1 MVRFH
6 VSFSYHYEGIK
17 HDPGSNRKNI
27 TSDKMNKLLSLVF
40 VTILLLPACRQQ
52 SDDPQEVTWD
62 QKADSVLKL
71 MTLEEKIGQM
81 VLYTSDWDVTGPTLR
96 QGYLD
101 DIRKGHCG
109 NIFNA
114 HTTAYV
120 RELQRIAVEESR
132 LGIPLLFGYDVIHGH
147 KTIFPISL
155 GEAASWDLDAIEL
168 SARISAVEAAASGLN
183 WTFAP
188 MVDISVD
195 PRWGRISE
203 GAGEDPFLGSRVAE
217 ARVRGFQG
225 SDNNLA
231 DTLTLLAC
239 VKHFAAYGAPQAGRD
254 YNTVDISE
262 RVLRDIYLPPYI
274 AAIDAG
280 AMSVMTAF
288 NEYDGVPATGSKYL
302 LTDVLRNELGFK
314 GFVVTDYT
322 SINEMVHHGV
332 AVDDAAAGL
341 LAVKAGVDMD
351 MQGEVYFK
359 YLKKQVEE
367 GLVKESQIDDAV
379 RRILKIKFKL
389 GLFDDPYRYCNEDR
403 EKRLVY
409 APEHLEG
416 ALDVA
421 KKSMVLLKNE
431 NQALPLKKRDKI
443 AVIGELAASTRDM
456 LGSWKAAGDWNF
468 MKSTLDELKAYNG
481 SSNLF
486 YAEGVKNKG
495 YDRSGFAIAMSA
507 ARKADKIVMV
517 IGEDWEWSGEAA
529 SRTDISVPGVQTEL
543 LALLKTLNK
552 PVIVVLMNGRPL
564 VLERENQ
571 LADAILEAWYPG
583 TMGGK
588 AITEVLF
595 GDYNPSGKLPVTF
608 PLNLGQVPVYY
619 YAKNTG
625 RPIYLP
631 DEKYKSKY
639 LDSPNGPLF
648 PFGFGLSYTT
658 FEYSPITLSSKE
670 LTPNGMIK
678 ASVTVSNTGVYDG
691 EEVVQCYVR
700 DLVGSVTR
708 PVKELKGFE
717 KVMIKAGE
725 SKEITF
731 TITPDML
738 AFHRIDMSYGTEPGD
753 FNLYIGGNSRDVQ
766 EIKFKLTAR

>member
-1 MVRFH
+1 M
-6 VSFSYHYEGIK
+6 
-17 HDPGSNRKNI
+17 RK
-27 TSDKMNKLLSLVF
+27 
-40 VTILLLPACRQQ
+40 ILLLALTTTLLLSSCRQ
-52 SDDPQEVTWD
+52 SGSDPQETSWD
-62 QKADSVLKL
+62 QKVDSVLRL

-96 QGYLD
+96 EDYLE
-101 DIRKGHCG
+101 DIRNGHCG

-114 HTTAYV
+114 HTAAYT
-120 RELQRIAVEESR
+120 RKLQQIAVEESR

-155 GEAASWDLDAIEL
+155 GESASWDMEAIEM
-168 SARISAVEAAASGLN
+168 SARIAAIEGAASGLH

-195 PRWGRISE
+195 PRWGRVSE
-203 GAGEDPFLGSRVAE
+203 GAGEDPFLGSKIAV

-225 SDNNLA
+225 IDNNLS

-239 VKHFAAYGAPQAGRD
+239 VKHFVGYGAPQGGRD
-254 YNTVDISE
+254 YNTVDMSE
-262 RVLRDIYLPPYI
+262 RVFRDTYLPPFI

-280 AMSVMTAF
+280 ALSVMTAF

-302 LTDVLRNELGFK
+302 LTDILRDQLGFK

-322 SINEMVHHGV
+322 SINEMVHHGFSK
-332 AVDDAAAGL
+332 DDAQAGMQ
-341 LAVKAGVDMD
+341 AVHAGVDMD

-359 YLKKQVEE
+359 YLKNQVEE
-367 GLVKESQIDDAV
+367 GLVKESLIDDAV

-389 GLFDDPYRYCNEDR
+389 GLFDDPYRYSNEER
-403 EKRLVY
+403 EKRFVY
-409 APEHLEG
+409 APEHLEA

-431 NQALPLKKRDKI
+431 NQALPLKKGEKI
-443 AVIGELAASTRDM
+443 AVIGELATSTRDM
-456 LGSWKAAGDWNF
+456 LGSWKAAGDWDF
-468 MKSTLDELKAYNG
+468 MSSVLDEIKAFNG
-481 SSNLF
+481 DKNVL
-486 YAEGVKNKG
+486 YAEGCKKVG
-495 YDRSGFAIAMSA
+495 DDRSGFIKALGISLL
-507 ARKADKIVMV
+507 ADKIVMV

-529 SRTDISVPGVQTEL
+529 SRTNINIPGVQTEL
-543 LALLKTLNK
+543 LEQLVKLKK

-564 VLERENQ
+564 DLTRENE
-571 LADAILEAWYPG
+571 LADALLETWYPG

-588 AITEVLF
+588 AITQVLF
-595 GDYNPSGKLPVTF
+595 GEYNPSGKLTMSF
-608 PLNLGQVPVYY
+608 PMNVGQVPLYY

-631 DEKYKSKY
+631 NDKYKSKY
-639 LDSPNGPLF
+639 IDSPNDPLF
-648 PFGFGLSYTT
+648 PFGFGLSYTS
-658 FEYSPITLSSKE
+658 FVYSDIKLSTTE
-670 LTPNGMIK
+670 LTEKGTIK
-678 ASVTVSNTGVYDG
+678 ASVAVTNNGGHDG

-717 KVMIKAGE
+717 KIALKAGE
-725 SKEITF
+725 SKTVNFE
-731 TITPDML
+731 ITPDML
-738 AFHRIDMSYGTEPGD
+738 AFHRYDMTYGTEPGD
-753 FNLYIGGNSRDVQ
+753 YQLFIGGNSRDVKT
-766 EIKFKLTAR
+766 IDFKLMP

>member
-1 MVRFH
+1 MR
-6 VSFSYHYEGIK
+6 
-17 HDPGSNRKNI
+17 
-27 TSDKMNKLLSLVF
+27 KLLLLVF
-40 VTILLLPACRQQ
+40 AAILVLPACRRQ
-52 SDDPQEVTWD
+52 SGNPQESIWD

-71 MTLEEKIGQM
+71 MTMEEKIGQM

-96 QGYLD
+96 QGYLE

-114 HTTAYV
+114 HTAAYT
-120 RELQRIAVEESR
+120 RKLQQIAVEESR

-155 GEAASWDLDAIEL
+155 GESASWDLEAIEK
-168 SARISAVEAAASGLN
+168 SARVSAIEAAASGIN

-195 PRWGRISE
+195 PRWGRVSE
-203 GAGEDPFLGSRVAE
+203 GAGEDSFLGSRIAE

-225 SDNNLA
+225 RGNDLS
-231 DTLTLLAC
+231 DTLTVLAC
-239 VKHFAAYGAPQAGRD
+239 VKHFAAYGAPQGGRD
-254 YNTVDISE
+254 YNTVDMSE
-262 RVLRDIYLPPYI
+262 RVFLDTYLPPYK

-280 AMSVMTAF
+280 AMSVMTSF

-302 LTDVLRNELGFK
+302 LTELLREKLGFK
-314 GFVVTDYT
+314 GLVVTDYT

-332 AVDDAAAGL
+332 AKDDAEAGL
-341 LAVKAGVDMD
+341 LAINAGVDMD

-389 GLFDDPYRYCNEDR
+389 GLFDDPYRYCNEER

-409 APEHLEG
+409 APEHLEA

-421 KKSMVLLKNE
+421 KKSMVLLKND
-431 NQALPLKKRDKI
+431 NQALPLKKGEKI
-443 AVIGELAASTRDM
+443 AVIGELATSTRDL

-468 MKSTLDELKAYNG
+468 MRPVLDEIKAYNG
-481 SSNLF
+481 ENNVM
-486 YAEGVKNKG
+486 YAEGCKKTG
-495 YDRSGFAIAMSA
+495 DDRSGFAKALGISLF
-507 ARKADKIVMV
+507 ADKIVMV
-517 IGEDWEWSGEAA
+517 IGEDWEWTGEAA
-529 SRTDISVPGVQTEL
+529 SRTSIKIPGVQTEL
-543 LALLKTLNK
+543 LEKLSKLNK

-564 VLERENQ
+564 DLTRENE
-571 LADAILEAWYPG
+571 LADAMLEAWYPG

-588 AITEVLF
+588 AVTQVLF
-595 GDYNPSGKLPVTF
+595 GEYNPSGKLTMSF
-608 PLNLGQVPVYY
+608 PMNVGQVPLYY

-631 DEKYKSKY
+631 NDKYKSKY
-639 LDSPNGPLF
+639 IDSPNDPLF
-648 PFGFGLSYTT
+648 PFGFGLSYTS
-658 FEYSPITLSSKE
+658 FVYSDIKLSSNE
-670 LTPNGMIK
+670 LTTNGSIK
-678 ASVTVSNTGVYDG
+678 ATVAVTNNGAYDG
-691 EEVVQCYVR
+691 EEVVQCYIR

-717 KVMIKAGE
+717 KISLKAGE
-725 SKEITF
+725 SKTVHFEIT
-731 TITPDML
+731 PEML
-738 AFHRIDMSYGTEPGD
+738 SFHRQDMTYGTEPGN
-753 FNLYIGGNSRDVQ
+753 FQLFIGGNSRDVKM
-766 EIKFKLTAR
+766 IPFKLLP

>member
-1 MVRFH
+1 M
-6 VSFSYHYEGIK
+6 K
-17 HDPGSNRKNI
+17 
-27 TSDKMNKLLSLVF
+27 KLLLPVF
-40 VTILLLPACRQQ
+40 ATILLLSACRQQ
-52 SDDPQEVTWD
+52 SGDRKEAMWD

-96 QGYLD
+96 QGYLE
-101 DIRKGHCG
+101 DIRKGNCG

-114 HTTAYV
+114 HTAAYT
-120 RELQRIAVEESR
+120 RKLQKIAVEESR

-155 GEAASWDLDAIEL
+155 GESASWDMAAIEK
-168 SARISAVEAAASGLN
+168 SARVSAIEAAASGIN

-195 PRWGRISE
+195 PRWGRVSE
-203 GAGEDPFLGSRVAE
+203 GAGEDPFLGSRIAE

-225 SDNNLA
+225 PDNDLS
-231 DTLTLLAC
+231 DTLTILAC
-239 VKHFAAYGAPQAGRD
+239 VKHFAAYGAPQGGRD
-254 YNTVDISE
+254 YNTVDMSE
-262 RVLRDIYLPPYI
+262 RVFRDIYLPPYK

-280 AMSVMTAF
+280 VMSVMSSF

-302 LTDVLRNELGFK
+302 LTDLLRKELGFK

-332 AVDDAAAGL
+332 VKDDAEAGL
-341 LAVKAGVDMD
+341 LAINAGVDMD

-409 APEHLEG
+409 APEHLET

-421 KKSMVLLKNE
+421 KKSMVLLKND
-431 NQALPLKKRDKI
+431 NQALPLKKGEKI
-443 AVIGELAASTRDM
+443 AVIGELATSTRDL

-468 MKSTLDELKAYNG
+468 MHSVLDEIKAYNG
-481 SSNLF
+481 ESNVM
-486 YAEGVKNKG
+486 YADGCKKNG
-495 YDRSGFAIAMSA
+495 DDRSGFAKALGVSLF
-507 ARKADKIVMV
+507 ADKIVMV
-517 IGEDWEWSGEAA
+517 IGEDWEWTGEAA
-529 SRTDISVPGVQTEL
+529 SRTSIKVPGVQTEL
-543 LALLKTLNK
+543 LERLSKLNK

-564 VLERENQ
+564 DLTRENE
-571 LADAILEAWYPG
+571 LADAMLEAWYPG

-588 AITEVLF
+588 AVTQVLF
-595 GDYNPSGKLPVTF
+595 GEYNPSGKLTMSF
-608 PLNLGQVPVYY
+608 PMNVGQVPLYY

-631 DEKYKSKY
+631 NDKYKSKY
-639 LDSPNGPLF
+639 IDSPNDPMF
-648 PFGFGLSYTT
+648 PFGYGLSYTS
-658 FEYSPITLSSKE
+658 FVYSDIKLSSGE
-670 LTPNGMIK
+670 LTEKGGIK
-678 ASVTVSNTGVYDG
+678 ATVAVTNNGGHDG

-717 KVMIKAGE
+717 KISLKAGE
-725 SKEITF
+725 TKTVTFEIT
-731 TITPDML
+731 PEML
-738 AFHRIDMSYGTEPGD
+738 AFHRQDMTYGTEPGD
-753 FNLYIGGNSRDVQ
+753 FQLFIGGNSRDVKM
-766 EIKFKLTAR
+766 IPFKLLP